1 MNIVIKN
8 LFDCLHKTGNMKQ
21 NRTKLKSFI
30 ATFFWYY
37 AGRKVLFA
45 NNENLNISRI
55 SIMENLTARRLRG
68 LKKSKRTTPL

>member
-1 MNIVIKN
+1 
-8 LFDCLHKTGNMKQ
+8 MKQ

-55 SIMENLTARRLRG
+55 SIMENLTARRM
-68 LKKSKRTTPL
+68 